1 MPQGTPYNA
10 FIPPYPIR
18 VDDFTSLSPLASTN
32 TKDTQAPNVGLYLLT
47 HTHTDHLNGLAA
59 KSFGQTI
66 VCSHDAKEMLLRHE
80 VYAER
85 ALRDMDL
92 RAQNVRTFAH
102 LKVEPQRL
110 EDGGVDYVG
119 SRDLLRATHLHHPT
133 EFWLSNDE
141 AVTITL
147 LDANH
152 CPGAVMFLV
161 EGTKGAVLHTGD
173 LRAEP
178 WFVDCLRHNPF
189 VQKYLDVSAAAP
201 SPVRKQASRRSKP
214 RLEAIYLDTACLLN
228 IYDVPSK
235 VDAANGVAGLMAL
248 FPDETRFYINA
259 WTWGYEEIYKA
270 VARTFHSKIHVD
282 RYKHGV
288 YSHLIG
294 DPFLKS
300 IITKD
305 SVSTRFHACER
316 FDRCEHV
323 RVNGRESH
331 TPTGHHVVYVNPVNM
346 GTTAWEQYLKQTKE
360 QLLRGDNVNVL
371 LVPLARH
378 SPLPELRAFVSL
390 FRPRRVE
397 PNTLDP
403 NLKGL
408 DAACL
413 KAMFAGCLAED
424 EDLFI
429 AQDPITG
436 FCTSNALNPPAV
448 ALDDLDS
455 SLLDNAGTD
464 EDVAFKN
471 LEGEGAR
478 EIAEKWADSGRMRKK
493 LLAMRDFLPSHYRA
507 VVEQVLNGTRRSAPP
522 RATLNTQAV
531 SRVEPLKPAPTLVT
545 LALTPPRRPRTF
557 QGRAS
562 EAETDAAMAR
572 LSFVVPKAL
581 QSPVLDSD
589 TDDDGDEDAHALT
602 AHLLWGDEAGI
613 PDGLSVYGLPHPDRS
628 SSPPPEVVEQP
639 VAGPS
644 HLPPHVKI
652 PGRMPLTPTSSR
664 GSQDLSHWLQSS
676 SPPPPTEPSTPS
688 HFNYLQAGNMPSK
701 DSKPASTPRSL
712 RRLESPFEPRTT
724 RKDKVPQMPTPETR
738 KRGHNGRPSDVPRL
752 HRSRELG
759 PAFIVAP
766 LRPESTRELPAP
778 RPEALPDGRTEEVTT
793 PLVDL
798 RNGSKRRILQA
809 EESNTGDADALN
821 PELKRRRLNDGK
833 PGRVVQGQSGEEARR
848 SNKPTQ
854 DEHTGARLSSTGE
867 NHVIASTQPTNVH
880 MLTDGSHLRA
890 TASAGAA
897 VAVTSTAG
905 RSVAGATKKVQSKEE
920 QRAERLR
927 IAEKLARAMPE
938 RVVPT
943 FWAKLE
949 RHRQREAQ
957 RRQRASVERSPEQ
970 VTGNATAAACE
981 ASLDTG
987 KGKGTASAQVRTV
1000 PSRLPS
1006 QDEEMDEEYAARIQQ
1021 RAEEFKQELARGLRP
1036 GVVIP
1041 RLRCLESQEA
1051 D

>member
-18 VDDFTSLSPLASTN
+18 VDDFSSPSPSASTSP
-32 TKDTQAPNVGLYLLT
+32 KDTQAPNVGLYLLT

-66 VCSHDAKEMLLRHE
+66 VCSYDAKEMLLRHE

-92 RAQNVRTFAH
+92 RAQNIRTFAH

-110 EDGGVDYVG
+110 EDGSVDYVG
-119 SRDLLRATHLHHPT
+119 SRDLLRATHLHLPT
-133 EFWLSNDE
+133 EFWLSDDE

-161 EGTKGAVLHTGD
+161 EGAKGVVLHTGD

-178 WFVDCLRHNPF
+178 WFIESLRHNPF
-189 VQKYLDVSAAAP
+189 IHKYLDVSTAGP
-201 SPVRKQASRRSKP
+201 SPVRKQASRPCRPK
-214 RLEAIYLDTACLLN
+214 LEAIYLDTACLLN
-228 IYDVPSK
+228 TYDVPTK
-235 VDAANGVAGLMAL
+235 ADAANGVAGLMTL
-248 FPDETRFYINA
+248 FPDQTRFYINA

-270 VARTFHSKIHVD
+270 VARTFGSKVHVD
-282 RYKHGV
+282 RYKHSV

-300 IITKD
+300 IITRD
-305 SVSTRFHACER
+305 SASTRFHACER
-316 FDRCEHV
+316 FDRCDYV

-331 TPTGHHVVYVNPVNM
+331 TPAGHHVVYVNPVNM
-346 GTTAWEQYLKQTKE
+346 GTTAWQQYLKQTKE
-360 QLLRGDNVNVL
+360 QLLRGEQVNVL

-390 FRPRRVE
+390 FKPRRVE

-413 KAMFAGCLAED
+413 KAMFAGCLADD
-424 EDLFI
+424 EDPFT
-429 AQDPITG
+429 AQDSVTR
-436 FCTSNALNPPAV
+436 FCTSNALSQPAV
-448 ALDDLDS
+448 ALGDLDP
-455 SLLDNAGTD
+455 SLLDSTGAD

-478 EIAEKWADSGRMRKK
+478 EIAEKWADSGRMRRK
-493 LLAMRDFLPSHYRA
+493 LLVMKDFLPSHYRV
-507 VVEQVLNGTRRSAPP
+507 VVEQILDGTYRAAPS
-522 RATLNTQAV
+522 RATLDAQAT
-531 SRVEPLKPAPTLVT
+531 SHVEPLRPTPTLAA
-545 LALTPPRRPRTF
+545 LASTPPRRPHTF

-562 EAETDAAMAR
+562 GAETNAAMAR

-602 AHLLWGDEAGI
+602 AHLLWAEEADI
-613 PDGLSVYGLPHPDRS
+613 PDNLSVYGLPHPDRS
-628 SSPPPEVVEQP
+628 SSPLPEMVGQP
-639 VAGPS
+639 IAGPS
-644 HLPPHVKI
+644 RISPQVKI
-652 PGRMPLTPTSSR
+652 PNRMPLTPKSSR
-664 GSQDLSHWLQSS
+664 GSQDLSRWLRSS
-676 SPPPPTEPSTPS
+676 SPPPEEPTTPS
-688 HFNYLQAGNMPSK
+688 HLCHPPTHNMPSK
-701 DSKPASTPRSL
+701 DGKPTSTPRSS
-712 RRLESPFEPRTT
+712 RRLQSPFEPRTA
-724 RKDKVPQMPTPETR
+724 RKDKMPQMPTPDTR
-738 KRGHNGRPSDVPRL
+738 RRRHSDRPSNIPNPHRTREPPRQL
-752 HRSRELG
+752 A
-759 PAFIVAP
+759 PAFLTAP
-766 LRPESTRELPAP
+766 QRSDSRRAPDTRTMDA
-778 RPEALPDGRTEEVTT
+778 VT

-798 RNGSKRRILQA
+798 RNGSKRRIPQA
-809 EESNTGDADALN
+809 VEPAAGDADVLK
-821 PELKRRRLNDGK
+821 PEPKRRRLSDGK
-833 PGRVVQGQSGEEARR
+833 AKSTVQSHPGEPKR
-848 SNKPTQ
+848 SNKPTEGGLA
-854 DEHTGARLSSTGE
+854 DACLPSPSSPE
-867 NHVIASTQPTNVH
+867 DSAIASAQVANASA
-880 MLTDGSHLRA
+880 LTDGSRLRA

-905 RSVAGATKKVQSKEE
+905 RELVGTTKKVQSKEE

-927 IAEKLARAMPE
+927 IAEKLARAMPD

-957 RRQRASVERSPEQ
+957 RRQRASAERPPPPEA
-970 VTGNATAAACE
+970 TSNATAAVCE
-981 ASLDTG
+981 ASLNFG
-987 KGKGTASAQVRTV
+987 KGKGTAYVQVRTL

-1006 QDEEMDEEYAARIQQ
+1006 QDEEMSEEHAARIHQ

-1041 RLRCLESQEA
+1041 RLKCLESQEA
-1051 D
+1051 E

>member
-18 VDDFTSLSPLASTN
+18 VDDFSSPSPSTSTSS
-32 TKDTQAPNVGLYLLT
+32 KDTQARNVGLYLLT

-92 RAQNVRTFAH
+92 RAQNVRTFSH
-102 LKVEPQRL
+102 LKVDPQRL

-119 SRDLLRATHLHHPT
+119 SRDLLRATHLHLPT
-133 EFWLSNDE
+133 EFRLSDDE

-161 EGTKGAVLHTGD
+161 EGAKGAVLHTGD

-178 WFVDCLRHNPF
+178 WFIDSLRHNPF
-189 VQKYLDVSAAAP
+189 IQKYLDVSAADP
-201 SPVRKQASRRSKP
+201 PPVRTQTP
-214 RLEAIYLDTACLLN
+214 RPYRPKLEAIYLDTACLLN
-228 IYDVPSK
+228 TYDVPTK
-235 VDAANGVAGLMAL
+235 VDAANGVARLMTL
-248 FPDETRFYINA
+248 FPDDTRFYINA

-270 VARTFHSKIHVD
+270 VARAFNSKVHVD

-305 SVSTRFHACER
+305 SASTRFHACER
-316 FDRCEHV
+316 FNRCEHV
-323 RVNGRESH
+323 RVNGREPR
-331 TPTGHHVVYVNPVNM
+331 TPAGHHVVYVNPVNM
-346 GTTAWEQYLKQTKE
+346 GTMAWVQYLKQTKE
-360 QLLRGDNVNVL
+360 QLLRGEQVNVL

-390 FRPRRVE
+390 FKPRRVE

-424 EDLFI
+424 DDPFI
-429 AQDPITG
+429 AQDSITS
-436 FCTSNALNPPAV
+436 FCTINALSPPAV
-448 ALDDLDS
+448 ALGDLDPN
-455 SLLDNAGTD
+455 LLDGTGVDED

-478 EIAEKWADSGRMRKK
+478 EIAEKWADSGRMRRK

-507 VVEQVLNGTRRSAPP
+507 IVEQILDGTYRPALRQT
-522 RATLNTQAV
+522 TLNTQTA
-531 SRVEPLKPAPTLVT
+531 SRVEPLRPEPTLVT
-545 LALTPPRRPRTF
+545 LPSTPLRRPHAF

-562 EAETDAAMAR
+562 EAEAKAAMAR

-581 QSPVLDSD
+581 QSPAVESD

-602 AHLLWGDEAGI
+602 AHLLWAEEAGI
-613 PDGLSVYGLPHPDRS
+613 PDHLCMYGLPHPDRS
-628 SSPPPEVVEQP
+628 SSPLPEVVEQP
-639 VAGPS
+639 QVPS
-644 HLPPHVKI
+644 
-652 PGRMPLTPTSSR
+652 RMPLTPKSSR
-664 GSQDLSHWLQSS
+664 GSQDLSHWLRSS
-676 SPPPPTEPSTPS
+676 SPPLEESFTTS
-688 HFNYLQAGNMPSK
+688 HLSDPQQSIVPSK
-701 DSKPASTPRSL
+701 GGKSTSTPRSP
-712 RRLESPFEPRTT
+712 RRLQSPFEPRTV
-724 RKDKVPQMPTPETR
+724 RKDKMPQLLTPETR
-738 KRGHNGRPSDVPRL
+738 KRHHSDRPPDVPRS
-752 HRSRELG
+752 HRSREPPRQLA
-759 PAFIVAP
+759 PAFPTAP
-766 LRPESTRELPAP
+766 QPSDPARERPGRAP
-778 RPEALPDGRTEEVTT
+778 DSRTTDPVT

-798 RNGSKRRILQA
+798 RNGSKRRIPQA
-809 EESNTGDADALN
+809 GDPAAGDTDVLK
-821 PELKRRRLNDGK
+821 PGPKRRRLSDGK
-833 PGRVVQGQSGEEARR
+833 ARNTVPGQPGEPGR
-848 SNKPTQ
+848 SNKPSE
-854 DEHTGARLSSTGE
+854 DELAETRLSLTAESRTITS
-867 NHVIASTQPTNVH
+867 VQIANIN
-880 MLTDGSHLRA
+880 MFTDGPQLRT

-897 VAVTSTAG
+897 ATVNGVTG
-905 RSVAGATKKVQSKEE
+905 RSVAGATRKVQSKEE

-957 RRQRASVERSPEQ
+957 RRQRASVERSPEE
-970 VTGNATAAACE
+970 VTSNATAAACE
-981 ASLDTG
+981 ASLSTG
-987 KGKGTASAQVRTV
+987 KGKGAASAQVRTV

-1006 QDEEMDEEYAARIQQ
+1006 QDEEMSEEHAARIHQ
-1021 RAEEFKQELARGLRP
+1021 RAEEFKQEFARGLRP

-1051 D
+1051 E